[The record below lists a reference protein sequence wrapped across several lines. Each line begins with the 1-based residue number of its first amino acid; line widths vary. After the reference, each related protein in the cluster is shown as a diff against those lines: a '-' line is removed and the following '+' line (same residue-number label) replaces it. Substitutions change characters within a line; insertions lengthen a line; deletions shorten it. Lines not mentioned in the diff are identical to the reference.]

1 MKRTVRFALCLLL
14 PGLLPLHT
22 RAQWTGDTGFNTPVA
37 RAEKDQREPSVVS
50 DGNGGA
56 IIAWR
61 DYRYTSSIYG
71 GEILVQ
77 RLDQEGTTLWTAN
90 GKQVNAAALN
100 KGQFSPVMAEDGD
113 GGAVIAWGRSPLS
126 LYNYDILA
134 QKVSSGGERL
144 WAANDVTVSD
154 ATGTESF
161 HRMISDGA
169 GGAILTWAHLPGT
182 PGSTDIYAQRVDS
195 EGAVQW
201 TENGE
206 EICVAAESQSNPELT
221 GDGNNGAIITWSDS
235 RQGMGT
241 LDIYAQKISA
251 EGSVQWTAGGVA
263 VCLSASFQESPV
275 ITSDGAGGAI
285 IAWQDAR
292 AGNADIYAQRIN
304 DTGEPV
310 WNENGIP
317 VCSAAS
323 DQQMPRIVSDGA
335 GGAIMVWQDLRS
347 GNADIYA
354 QRVNASGE
362 MLWESNGVAACPAAG
377 NQNQPVAVSDQA
389 GGVILAWVDARDD
402 GQGDIYAQRLNASG
416 QALWNANGTAVCT
429 ATGYQEAPDL
439 ACDGNQGAIVVWADK
454 RNGEH
459 YDIYAQRIDKNGY
472 PGVFADEDLDGIGDT
487 EEKGENGDDPDYDG
501 NSDGQA
507 DHQQAHVASFSTFN
521 GQQYVTLAVPDSVSL
536 ENVQATGNPGPDAA
550 GSPEADTYP
559 YGFFRNTISGLTP
572 GSHTV
577 ATLLLHNGPGVNTYF
592 KYGATPGE
600 STHWYEFDYDGT
612 TGAVISGDTVFLYL
626 NDGLRGDDDASANGV
641 IPEPGGPI
649 LTATRVE
656 SHVAEGFSLDQNFP
670 NPFGNET
677 EIAFTTAGYTLVRVE
692 IFDLTGR
699 RVGML
704 LNEPLPEGRHVV
716 SWDASG
722 IPHGTYILKLSTGT
736 CSVFRK
742 MIKCR

>member
-1 MKRTVRFALCLLL
+1 MKTTVRLVCCILL

-22 RAQWTGDTGFNTPVA
+22 RAQWTHNPGVNTPVTL
-37 RAEKDQREPSVVS
+37 AEKDQREPSVVT

-61 DYRYTSSIYG
+61 DYRYTGSIYG
-71 GEILVQ
+71 GEIFAR
-77 RLDQEGTTLWTAN
+77 RLDNEGVVMWAAD
-90 GKQVNAAALN
+90 GIGVNAAALN

-126 LYNYDILA
+126 LYNYDILT
-134 QKVSSGGERL
+134 QKVSPGGERL

-154 ATGTESF
+154 APGTESF
-161 HRMISDGA
+161 HRMIPDGT
-169 GGAILTWAHLPGT
+169 GGAILTWTHLPGT

-206 EICVAAESQSNPELT
+206 EICMAAESQSNPELT
-221 GDGNNGAIITWSDS
+221 GDGAGGSIITWRDS
-235 RQGMGT
+235 REGMGT
-241 LDIYAQKISA
+241 SDIYAQRINA
-251 EGSVQWTAGGVA
+251 EGTVQWTAGGVA
-263 VCLSASFQESPV
+263 VCLSASFEEWPV
-275 ITSDGAGGAI
+275 LVSDGTGGAV

-304 DTGEPV
+304 DAGEPL

-323 DQQMPRIVSDGA
+323 DQQMPDIVSDGA

-362 MLWESNGVAACPAAG
+362 MLWEANGAAACQAAG
-377 NQNQPVAVSDQA
+377 NQMQPVALPDGA
-389 GGVILAWVDARDD
+389 GGVIIAWVDARDD

-416 QALWNANGTAVCT
+416 QVLWNTGGTAVCT

-439 ACDGNQGAIVVWADK
+439 ASDGNQGAIIVWADQ

-487 EEKGENGDDPDYDG
+487 EEQGANGDDPGYDG
-501 NSDGQA
+501 NTDGQP
-507 DHQQAHVASFSTFN
+507 DHQQAHVASLSTFD
-521 GQQYVTLAVPDSVSL
+521 GQQYVTLAVPDSVVL
-536 ENVQATGNPGPDAA
+536 ENVQATGHPDPDAA
-550 GSPEADTYP
+550 GAPDEGSSP
-559 YGFFRNTISGLTP
+559 YGFFSFSITGLTP

-592 KYGATPGE
+592 KYGSTPGE
-600 STHWYEFDYDGT
+600 STHWYAFGYDGT
-612 TGAVISGDTVFLYL
+612 TGAVISGDTVYLYL
-626 NDGLRGDDDASANGV
+626 TDGLRGDNDATANGV
-641 IPEPGGPI
+641 IVEPGGPI
-649 LTATRVE
+649 FTATRVE
-656 SHVAEGFSLDQNFP
+656 SHISEGFSLDQNVP
-670 NPFGNET
+670 NPFSNET
-677 EIAFTTAGYTLVRVE
+677 EIAFSTAVHTPVRVE

-699 RVGML
+699 RVGIL
-704 LNEPLPEGRHVV
+704 LNETVPEGRHVV
-716 SWDASG
+716 TWNASG
-722 IPHGTYILKLSTGT
+722 IPDGIYILKLSAGPW
-736 CSVFRK
+736 SVSRK
-742 MIKCR
+742 MIRCR